1 MLFRSPLIAVA
12 VTIFAIGP
20 YFVLRWTF
28 PGGWAGELAQ
38 QVIGNAQLLTALVLF
53 VCAVR
58 VAATRDRTGSDAAP
72 APASRQDVEE
82 AVPSPV

>member
-1 MLFRSPLIAVA
+1 MDV
-12 VTIFAIGP
+12 
-20 YFVLRWTF
+20 

-58 VAATRDRTGSDAAP
+58 VAATRDRTGSDAALLP
-72 APASRQDVEE
+72 H
-82 AVPSPV
+82 PVRMWKKPFLHPCEQVKKRPLR